1 MRPAVAILL
10 VLMAWVPTPQTVR
23 DTTPAPLPASIGT
36 ASIGGVVRTADAA
49 SRPLSRVVVTASG
62 AGLPAGH
69 SAITDGDGRFSIGGL
84 PAGHFTLTATKAA
97 YLTAA
102 YGSTRPGRA
111 GVEIVLTDGQHLSG
125 LTMAIS
131 HGAALSG
138 TVRDPR
144 GQPLATAQVTIQRV
158 GPTGATIV
166 ARTSSDDLG
175 HYRAFGLLPG
185 SYLVSALGWPVTQTV
200 AGNMSTAQVDAT
212 LEALRR
218 GRAGSGVAPVVAAL
232 PPPPT
237 VNIAPTYYP
246 EAPNAALALPIRLAA
261 GDDRQG
267 TDITIQFSRTGSVA
281 GTVLSPAG
289 FTGAVTLALVGRDA
303 TTAPARLTT
312 IVSST
317 RASVDG
323 SFRFPSVNPGSYL
336 VEARTA
342 PPVGSGP
349 APARLWGELSVDVTG
364 DDLSGLTVVLREP
377 VHFTGRVV
385 SDDATGP
392 ALDFSQVH
400 VAPTTDPTGRTLGN
414 GAMGMVPSTMLTAIP
429 PVAADGTF
437 SYEVTPDEFL
447 VLATGPPGWVVRSAI
462 AAGQDLLD
470 TPLAVPTEATAVPSV
485 TVTLTR
491 RHTSLVGTVR
501 TAPGQNPSAYF
512 IVVFPTDKALQHGG
526 QRRVRSTR
534 ASTDGTYAFRDL
546 PPGDYLIAAVT
557 DLEPDDMF
565 DSAFFDALAASA
577 ITVSLVEGQER
588 TQDLRIGGVSP
599 RCP

>member
-1 MRPAVAILL
+1 VKHGVAILFLL
-10 VLMAWVPTPQTVR
+10 VLSVPSPQTVR
-23 DTTPAPLPASIGT
+23 DTTPAVSPTSIAT
-36 ASIGGVVRTADAA
+36 ASVDGVVKTADAA
-49 SRPLSRVVVTASG
+49 SRPLSGVIVTMSG

-69 SAITDGDGRFSIGGL
+69 SAITDGNGRFSIGGL
-84 PAGHFTLTATKAA
+84 PAGRFTLTATKAA
-97 YLTAA
+97 YLPAA

-111 GVEIVLTDGQHLSG
+111 GIEIVLADRQHVAG

-131 HGAALSG
+131 HGAAVSG
-138 TVRDPR
+138 TVRDPS

-158 GPTGATIV
+158 GPTGPTTV

-175 HYRAFGLLPG
+175 HYRVFGLAPG
-185 SYLVSALGWPVTQTV
+185 SYVVSAIGWTVAETV

-218 GRAGSGVAPVVAAL
+218 GRAAGSVAPVVAAL
-232 PPPPT
+232 PSPPT
-237 VNIAPTYYP
+237 VNMAPTYYP
-246 EAPNAALALPIRLAA
+246 DASNAAQALPIRLAA
-261 GDDRQG
+261 GDDHDG
-267 TDITIQFSRTGSVA
+267 ADIAVQFLRTGSVA

-303 TTAPARLTT
+303 ATAPARLTT
-312 IVSST
+312 VVSST

-323 SFRFPSVNPGSYL
+323 SFRFPTVNPGSYL

-342 PPVGSGP
+342 APVGGSGP
-349 APARLWGELSVDVTG
+349 APARLWGEFPVDVTG
-364 DDLSGLTVVLREP
+364 DDLSGLMVVLRQP
-377 VHFTGRVV
+377 LHLTGRVV
-385 SDDATGP
+385 WDDAMGP

-400 VAPTTDPTGRTLGN
+400 VAPTTDSTGRTLGN
-414 GAMGMVPSTMLTAIP
+414 GAMGMVPSAMLSAIP

-437 SYEVTPDEFL
+437 SYEITPDAFL

-470 TPLAVPTEATAVPSV
+470 TPLAVPTEAAAVPSV

-491 RHTSLVGTVR
+491 RHTSLIGTVR
-501 TAPGQNPSAYF
+501 TGPGQNPSAYF

-534 ASTDGTYAFRDL
+534 AGTDGTYAFRDL
-546 PPGDYLIAAVT
+546 PPGDYLMVAVT

-565 DSAFFDALAASA
+565 DPTFFDALAASA
-577 ITVSLVEGQER
+577 ISVSLAEGQER
-588 TQDLRIGGVSP
+588 TQDLKIGG
-599 RCP
+599 